1 MVEISNAA
9 HARGSSADAVLRTR
23 QGETQPLARGLS
35 RLHTISHSEWLALSE
50 RAAEPNGYYL
60 PDWELAVD
68 ASARGRSDVLA
79 LSARTAQRG
88 LVGLLPVISAWRAW
102 KIPLPA
108 LVSADPYGDL
118 STPLIDGDA
127 PEEAARMLLKQARN
141 NGAHAI
147 VLRHAVPDGAAMNA
161 IAAALAED
169 RLKPHIL
176 RSEQRACLDATRD
189 ADELLRDGLG
199 SKKLKELRRQHN
211 RLADHGPVHFS
222 VARTPAEV
230 ARMVEVFMALE
241 ASGWKAE
248 RGTALVQDEG
258 DAAFIRSATMA
269 LAARGQCEIITLHA
283 GETPVASG
291 VVLRHQ
297 NRAFWFKLGV
307 DETFAKYSPGVQL
320 AVELTRH
327 LCADPEIVL
336 ADSTALPGHPMI
348 EPIWR
353 DRLAIGDIL
362 IPLRRNDPVVAL
374 MLAALN
380 ARKRIRGPAR
390 QFVQYLRTLKEKR
403 Q

>member
-1 MVEISNAA
+1 
-9 HARGSSADAVLRTR
+9 
-23 QGETQPLARGLS
+23 
-35 RLHTISHSEWLALSE
+35 
-50 RAAEPNGYYL
+50 
-60 PDWELAVD
+60 
-68 ASARGRSDVLA
+68 
-79 LSARTAQRG
+79 
-88 LVGLLPVISAWRAW
+88 
-102 KIPLPA
+102 
-108 LVSADPYGDL
+108 
-118 STPLIDGDA
+118 
-127 PEEAARMLLKQARN
+127 
-141 NGAHAI
+141 
-147 VLRHAVPDGAAMNA
+147 
-161 IAAALAED
+161 
-169 RLKPHIL
+169 
-176 RSEQRACLDATRD
+176 
-189 ADELLRDGLG
+189 
-199 SKKLKELRRQHN
+199 
-211 RLADHGPVHFS
+211 
-222 VARTPAEV
+222 
-230 ARMVEVFMALE
+230 MVEVFMALE

-353 DRLAIGDIL
+353 DRLAIGDVL

-380 ARKRIRGPAR
+380 ARKRVRGPAR
-390 QFVQYLRTLKEKR
+390 QLVQYLRTLKEKR